1 VIQITQKQRMPSHK
15 MSTYFENHATVCDTV
30 GNNRLNCLPAGNFE
44 ASDGNQIARSRV
56 SRQRRHFCKTD
67 LKDNTM
73 SFFTSS
79 KASDQVKAC
88 AAVVSPG
95 PADSTFMLT
104 ASSDTAFD
112 RFISTLTQPL
122 FA

>member
-1 VIQITQKQRMPSHK
+1 
-15 MSTYFENHATVCDTV
+15 
-30 GNNRLNCLPAGNFE
+30 
-44 ASDGNQIARSRV
+44 
-56 SRQRRHFCKTD
+56 
-67 LKDNTM
+67 M

-88 AAVVSPG
+88 AAVVAPG
-95 PADSTFMLT
+95 TADSTFMLT

-112 RFISTLTQPL
+112 RFISTLTQPV